1 MRGYDQAAAPFVLRS
16 REGIERFFDGSDM
29 VEPGVVQLP
38 FWRQEGD
45 IEGDPSKIWLY
56 AGVGRKK

>member
-1 MRGYDQAAAPFVLRS
+1 VLRS
-16 REGIERFFDGSDM
+16 RVYVERFFDGLDM
-29 VEPGVVQLP
+29 MAPGVVQLL
-38 FWRQEGD
+38 FWRPDGD

>member
-1 MRGYDQAAAPFVLRS
+1 VLRS
-16 REGIERFFDGSDM
+16 REDIERFFDGLDM